1 MHRVSFISGLLLLTI
16 TVSLPAQQRN
26 LEYYLQTGIE
36 NSPLLKDYQ
45 NQASIAGLQDEMLK
59 ATYRKPQLSG
69 TAEVMQAPLINGVG
83 YDESITNGGLYAAMM
98 QVDQPIFTTPFIKNG
113 QEHNQLIREQSGY
126 NGKLT
131 RRDLEKQVTEKYII
145 CYIDLRHQQYIKQL
159 GDLLK
164 EQYNLSLQLAKS
176 GVLKAS
182 DVILLE
188 IEYTRQQNQL
198 AALSAQYMSDLSA
211 LNSLCGISDTGKV
224 TIAEPVLTVNDSLPA
239 DGISRFLYQY
249 TLDSLLTE
257 NNRKNFDLKYKP
269 RLDAY
274 ANTGLNAVK
283 IPGIQDK
290 FGFSAGLRLSV
301 TLFDGKQKSINQQ
314 ETTIKLQTLKGY
326 KNYTSNQQFQM
337 HTNLL
342 RQISLA
348 GQRMELS
355 KEQLKKYDQL
365 IKIYRQ
371 ELSQGDISVN
381 DFLTTL
387 RTYKSMQDEYLNY
400 YQQKLVTINAF
411 NYWNW

>member
-1 MHRVSFISGLLLLTI
+1 MHRVSFISGLLLLMI
-16 TVSLPAQQRN
+16 TSSLLAQQRN

-83 YDESITNGGLYAAMM
+83 YDESITNGGLYAAM
-98 QVDQPIFTTPFIKNG
+98 VDQPIFTAPFIKNG

-126 NGKLT
+126 NGKLS
-131 RRDLEKQVTEKYII
+131 RRDLEKQITEKYII
-145 CYIDLRHQQYIKQL
+145 CYIDLRHQMYMQQL

-164 EQYNLSLQLAKS
+164 EQYNLSLQLARS

-188 IEYTRQQNQL
+188 IENARQQNQL
-198 AALSAQYMSDLSA
+198 AALSAQYMGDLSA
-211 LNSLCGISDTGKV
+211 LNTLCGIQDTSKV
-224 TIAEPVLTVNDSLPA
+224 TIAEPVLTVSDSLPA

-249 TLDSLLTE
+249 ALDSLLTE

-301 TLFDGKQKSINQQ
+301 AIFDGKQKSINQQ
-314 ETTIKLQTLKGY
+314 ETTIKLQTLEGY

-337 HTNLL
+337 RTNFL

-348 GQRMELS
+348 GQRMRLS

-387 RTYKSMQDEYLNY
+387 RTYKSTQDEYLNY